1 MSASPLAVLLF
12 TPRGG
17 EITGSARWS
26 AMRMLRPFAG
36 RFDVRLVNRPKGL
49 PPTITMPELAAV
61 YAERFAAAFEGPV
74 PVLAISTGGSIALQL
89 AVDHPGLV
97 DRLVL
102 GGTAHT
108 LGRLGRQA
116 QRAYMERALDG
127 RRPSPALADI
137 VTTSPPGR
145 RLLRPLL
152 WLSDGAGEDRTDAVA
167 VLHAEDGFDLRGR
180 LGEITAPTL
189 LIQGARDLVYPLE
202 LARQTAEGIPRARL
216 VVYDNRGHSATF
228 TDRRFARDAL
238 AFLHG
243 RR

>member
-26 AMRMLRPFAG
+26 AMRMLRPFAA
-36 RFDVRLVNRPKGL
+36 RFDVRLVNRPVGL
-49 PPTITMPELAAV
+49 PATITMPELAQV

-89 AVDHPGLV
+89 AADHPALV

-102 GGTAHT
+102 GGTART
-108 LGRLGRQA
+108 LGPLGRRA
-116 QRAYMERALDG
+116 QRAYMTRALDG

-137 VTTSPPGR
+137 VTTSPLGR
-145 RLLRPLL
+145 LLLRPLL
-152 WLSDGAGEDRTDAVA
+152 WLSDGARGDRTDAVA
-167 VLHAEDGFDLRGR
+167 VLHAEDGFDLGAG
-180 LGEITAPTL
+180 LGGISAPTL
-189 LIQGARDLVYPLE
+189 LIQGAKDLVYPLE
-202 LARQTAEGIPRARL
+202 LARETVDGIPRARL
-216 VVYDNRGHSATF
+216 VVYENRGHNATF

-238 AFLHG
+238 AFLC
-243 RR
+243 R